1 MKKSVLL
8 LAFLASSTFAFSQ
21 EPVQDQPLTHLDVS
35 KNELSLNVF
44 NVLIFG
50 AIDGAYERVLN
61 DHSSLGIEVF
71 SKAFNKN
78 KGEDIDLAEAYS
90 KDFSI
95 TSKFKYYFRENK
107 SAHGFYAEAFG
118 MYSDGWNE
126 KEVEVPME
134 QGGFYTEEVDVE
146 YSDFALGFGVGGK
159 FVSKN
164 GFLIDLSFGIG
175 RNLFNRDSPDLVVLP
190 NINVGYRF

>member
-1 MKKSVLL
+1 MKRTALL
-8 LAFLASSTFAFSQ
+8 LAFLLVSTMAFSQ
-21 EPVQDQPLTHLDVS
+21 EPEQTEPLTHRDIS

-50 AIDGAYERVLN
+50 AIDASYERILN
-61 DHSSLGIEVF
+61 DHSSLSLEIF
-71 SKAFNKN
+71 SKALDKN
-78 KGEDIDLAEAYS
+78 EGEEIDLAEAYS
-90 KDFSI
+90 KEFSV
-95 TSKFKYYFRENK
+95 TTKFKYFFRENK
-107 SAHGFYAEAFG
+107 AAHGFYAEAFG
-118 MYSDGWNE
+118 MFSDGWTD
-126 KEVEVPME
+126 KEVEVT
-134 QGGFYTEEVDVE
+134 TEDGSIFLQEVDVE
-146 YSDFALGFGVGGK
+146 YTDFALGFGVGGK

>member
-1 MKKSVLL
+1 MKKTALL
-8 LAFLASSTFAFSQ
+8 LAFLISTPLLFSQ
-21 EPVQDQPLTHLDVS
+21 ESEQTEPLTHRDDS

-50 AIDGAYERVLN
+50 AIDGSYERILN
-61 DHSSLGIEVF
+61 DYSSLSLEVF

-78 KGEDIDLAEAYS
+78 EGEDIDLSEAYS
-90 KDFSI
+90 KEFSI
-95 TSKFKYYFRENK
+95 TSKFKYFFRESK
-107 SAHGFYAEAFG
+107 VAHGFYAEAFG
-118 MYSDGWNE
+118 MYSDGWAE
-126 KEVEVPME
+126 KEVEIPME
-134 QGGFYTEEVDVE
+134 EGGTRLQDVDVE

-159 FVSKN
+159 FVSKK

>member
-1 MKKSVLL
+1 MT
-8 LAFLASSTFAFSQ
+8 FLITSQFAFSQ
-21 EPVQDQPLTHLDVS
+21 ESQQTEALTHRDVS
-35 KNELSLNVF
+35 RNELSLNVF
-44 NVLIFG
+44 NILIFG
-50 AIDGAYERVLN
+50 AIDGSYERILN
-61 DHSSLGIEVF
+61 DHSSLGVEVF

-78 KGEDIDLAEAYS
+78 KGEDIDLAEAYT
-90 KDFSI
+90 KDFSV
-95 TSKFKYYFRENK
+95 TTKFKYFFRENK

-118 MYSDGWNE
+118 MYSDGWTE
-126 KEVEVPME
+126 KEVEISTNGSTYL
-134 QGGFYTEEVDVE
+134 QDVDVE

>member
-1 MKKSVLL
+1 MKRTALL
-8 LAFLASSTFAFSQ
+8 LTFLITSQFAFSQ
-21 EPVQDQPLTHLDVS
+21 ESQQTEALTHRDVS
-35 KNELSLNVF
+35 RNELSLNVF
-44 NVLIFG
+44 NILIFG
-50 AIDGAYERVLN
+50 AIDGSYERILN
-61 DHSSLGIEVF
+61 DHSSLGVEVF

-78 KGEDIDLAEAYS
+78 KGEDIDLAEAYT
-90 KDFSI
+90 KDFSV
-95 TSKFKYYFRENK
+95 TTKFKYFFRENK

-118 MYSDGWNE
+118 MYSDGWTE
-126 KEVEVPME
+126 KEVEISTNGSTYL
-134 QGGFYTEEVDVE
+134 QDVDVE

>member
-1 MKKSVLL
+1 MKRTALL
-8 LAFLASSTFAFSQ
+8 LAFLISSPLAFSQ
-21 EPVQDQPLTHLDVS
+21 EPEQTEPPSHRDVS

-44 NVLIFG
+44 NILIFG
-50 AIDGAYERVLN
+50 AIDGSYERILN
-61 DHSSLGIEVF
+61 DHSSLSLEVF
-71 SKAFNKN
+71 TKAFNKN
-78 KGEDIDLAEAYS
+78 EGEDIDLAEAYT

-95 TSKFKYYFRENK
+95 TSKFKYFFRENK

-118 MYSDGWNE
+118 MYSDGWTE

-134 QGGFYTEEVDVE
+134 NGTMLRDVEVE